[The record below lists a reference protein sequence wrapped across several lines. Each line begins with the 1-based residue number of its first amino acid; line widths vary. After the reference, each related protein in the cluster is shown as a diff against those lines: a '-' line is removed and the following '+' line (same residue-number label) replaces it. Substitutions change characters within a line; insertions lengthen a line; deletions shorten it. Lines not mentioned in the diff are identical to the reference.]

1 MREKNLSLE
10 LIKFI
15 AVITVANHWMSP
27 LYVKWGFLATGG
39 AIGDVL
45 FFFASGYTLF
55 LGRFGRFDNWYKR
68 RIKRIYPSV
77 IAFAAILSCAGIS
90 EMTVK
95 EIIMGGALWFIACIM
110 IYYVILY
117 FVRKFAE
124 SKPLIPF
131 VISSLII
138 VCWYLM
144 EDSSKMF
151 MYGGTYFKW
160 GHYFLF
166 MLLGAYLGNK
176 TIELKSKPKRDSF
189 MLILSIILF
198 YGIQLLA
205 GRFEIAAHLQ
215 IFSLLP
221 LIGVVLSLYKL
232 CCADQMNKMMRSKF
246 GYCIRLVSG
255 LCLEIYIVNSLVI
268 QFMTGKLENVFPLNL
283 IVTFVMIVTLAYLT
297 RCLARIFSQI
307 FEKED
312 MDWKAVV
319 MPVS

>member
-90 EMTVK
+90 QMTVK
-95 EIIMGGALWFIACIM
+95 EIIIGGGLWFIACIM

-124 SKPLIPF
+124 SNPLMPF

-176 TIELKSKPKRDSF
+176 TIEIKPKP
-189 MLILSIILF
+189 LIDAAFLFVSLVLF
-198 YGIQLLA
+198 YGLQILA
-205 GRFEIAAHLQ
+205 GRYELVAHLQ
-215 IFSLLP
+215 IITLLP
-221 LIGVVLSLYKL
+221 LIGTVISIYKL
-232 CCADQMNKMMRSKF
+232 CSTVAVCKMMRTKIGLF
-246 GYCIRLVSG
+246 LRFVAG
-255 LCLEIYIVNSLVI
+255 LCLEIYVVSDIVI
-268 QFMTGKLENVFPLNL
+268 KQMIGKLTDFFPFNL
-283 IVTFVMIVTLAYLT
+283 LVTFLFIVVVAYLT

-307 FEKED
+307 FEKDD
-312 MDWKAVV
+312 MNWKNVFELV
-319 MPVS
+319 